1 MTFSPRFFAVLLT
14 FVLITSHTA
23 LAGELSPRLKFF
35 DKATLAFVEK
45 ANIVRIRLNNRRD
58 IIYARLIGVGSP
70 EYGPRLEDFGPSLEE
85 YIERNDYSEKAR
97 IFVQKLLEGKTF
109 EVWTRKYGPL
119 DSKRRLLAY
128 LKAPDDKGETIDVN
142 ASIIKNGMGFVAR
155 DYVHVTYARY
165 RKLEYW
171 ARKSKLGIW
180 KGLERKISS
189 NASK

>member
-1 MTFSPRFFAVLLT
+1 M
-14 FVLITSHTA
+14 SHSTRA
-23 LAGELSPRLKFF
+23 EELSPRLKFF
-35 DKATLAFVEK
+35 DEATLAFVEK
-45 ANIVRIRLNNRRD
+45 ANIVRIRLNKRRD

-70 EYGPRLEDFGPSLEE
+70 EYGPRLEDYGPSLEE
-85 YIERNDYSEKAR
+85 YIDRNDYSEKAR

-142 ASIIKNGMGFVAR
+142 ASVIKNGMGFVAR

-165 RKLEYW
+165 RRLEYW
-171 ARKSKLGIW
+171 ARKSQLGIW

-189 NASK
+189 SAPR